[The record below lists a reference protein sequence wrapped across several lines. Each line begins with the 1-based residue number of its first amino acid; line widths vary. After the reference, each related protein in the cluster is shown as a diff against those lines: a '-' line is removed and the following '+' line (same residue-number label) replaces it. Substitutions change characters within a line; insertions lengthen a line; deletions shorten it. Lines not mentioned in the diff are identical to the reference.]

1 MPFSLLG
8 RWWHRVNR
16 RFEPTYGTASRQD
29 AKNTNTALPG
39 FAPDS
44 KAYETDSDSK
54 AYETD
59 SDPSLRSQGLDDP
72 LALRPRRLIP

>member
-1 MPFSLLG
+1 MPFSRLR

-39 FAPDS
+39 FPPDS
-44 KAYETDSDSK
+44 KAYETDSDSS
-54 AYETD
+54 ARGRLGQDSATD
-59 SDPSLRSQGLDDP
+59 
-72 LALRPRRLIP
+72 